1 MSNIFYEDKI
11 IANIIFKGQ
20 VLEDGYRFIEISY
33 CERELD
39 EDGNPVKN
47 ENGDDMAKV
56 ERYIKNEEGK
66 EVPEVLLLTEIRPYR
81 EDCTHP
87 EIRHLVDEK
96 GWTKERIQTQTNLEI
111 RRASEEWQI
120 HNKEFLDGAKQQI
133 REEYNLPSV
142 IEGKK
147 IYIRKNF
154 DAILEQARKGNFIT
168 KREVQLL
175 AKCSPKFFTHFLAT
189 NQSYADK
196 YALAIME
203 WEESVYNPTHKV
215 CVSCNQSKAVDD
227 YYKTESDGTRDGTQ
241 EDVKFVLRK
250 LLKIIMK

>member
-96 GWTKERIQTQTNLEI
+96 GWTEERIQTQTNLEI
-111 RRASEEWQI
+111 RRASEEWQL
-120 HNKEFLDGAKQQI
+120 HNKEFLDGAKEQI
-133 REEYNLPSV
+133 REEYKEALKE
-142 IEGKK
+142 IE
-147 IYIRKNF
+147 RQSNF
-154 DAILEQARKGNFIT
+154 DNVIDYVLNNKSDEELFRCKLSALS
-168 KREVQLL
+168 L
-175 AKCSPKFFTHFLAT
+175 
-189 NQSYADK
+189 DK
-196 YALAIME
+196 
-203 WEESVYNPTHKV
+203 VKK
-215 CVSCNQSKAVDD
+215 SKA
-227 YYKTESDGTRDGTQ
+227 KTLKNNIRNAKTMIEVFGIIA
-241 EDVKFVLRK
+241 K
-250 LLKIIMK
+250 LK

>member
-96 GWTKERIQTQTNLEI
+96 GWTEERIQTQTNLEI
-111 RRASEEWQI
+111 RRASEEWQL
-120 HNKEFLDGAKQQI
+120 HNKEFLDGAKEQI
-133 REEYNLPSV
+133 REEYKEALKE
-142 IEGKK
+142 IE
-147 IYIRKNF
+147 RQTNF
-154 DAILEQARKGNFIT
+154 DNVIDYVLNNNSDEELFRCKLSALS
-168 KREVQLL
+168 L
-175 AKCSPKFFTHFLAT
+175 
-189 NQSYADK
+189 DK
-196 YALAIME
+196 
-203 WEESVYNPTHKV
+203 VKK
-215 CVSCNQSKAVDD
+215 SKA
-227 YYKTESDGTRDGTQ
+227 KTLKNNIRNAKTMIEVFGIIA
-241 EDVKFVLRK
+241 K
-250 LLKIIMK
+250 LK

>member
-96 GWTKERIQTQTNLEI
+96 GWTEERIQTQTNLEI
-111 RRASEEWQI
+111 RRASEEWQL
-120 HNKEFLDGAKQQI
+120 HNKEFLDGAKEQI
-133 REEYNLPSV
+133 REEYKEALKE
-142 IEGKK
+142 IE
-147 IYIRKNF
+147 RQSNF
-154 DAILEQARKGNFIT
+154 DNVIDYVLNNN
-168 KREVQLL
+168 
-175 AKCSPKFFTHFLAT
+175 S
-189 NQSYADK
+189 D
-196 YALAIME
+196 
-203 WEESVYNPTHKV
+203 EELFR
-215 CVSCNQSKAVDD
+215 C
-227 YYKTESDGTRDGTQ
+227 
-241 EDVKFVLRK
+241 K
-250 LLKIIMK
+250 L

>member
-96 GWTKERIQTQTNLEI
+96 GWTEERIQTQTNLEI
-111 RRASEEWQI
+111 RRASEEWQL
-120 HNKEFLDGAKQQI
+120 HNKEFLDGAKEQI
-133 REEYNLPSV
+133 REEYKEALKE
-142 IEGKK
+142 IE
-147 IYIRKNF
+147 RQTNF
-154 DAILEQARKGNFIT
+154 DNVIDYVLNNNSDEELFRCK
-168 KREVQLL
+168 L
-175 AKCSPKFFTHFLAT
+175 S
-189 NQSYADK
+189 
-196 YALAIME
+196 ALALD
-203 WEESVYNPTHKV
+203 KV
-215 CVSCNQSKAVDD
+215 KKSKA
-227 YYKTESDGTRDGTQ
+227 KTLKNNIRNAKTMIEVFGIIA
-241 EDVKFVLRK
+241 K
-250 LLKIIMK
+250 LK

>member
-133 REEYNLPSV
+133 REEYKEALKE
-142 IEGKK
+142 IE
-147 IYIRKNF
+147 RQTNF
-154 DAILEQARKGNFIT
+154 DNVIDYVLNNKSDEELFRCKLSALALDKVKKSKAKTLKNNIRNAKTMLEVFGI
-168 KREVQLL
+168 L
-175 AKCSPKFFTHFLAT
+175 AK
-189 NQSYADK
+189 
-196 YALAIME
+196 
-203 WEESVYNPTHKV
+203 
-215 CVSCNQSKAVDD
+215 
-227 YYKTESDGTRDGTQ
+227 
-241 EDVKFVLRK
+241 
-250 LLKIIMK
+250 LK

>member
-96 GWTKERIQTQTNLEI
+96 GWTEERIQTQTNLEI
-111 RRASEEWQI
+111 RRASEEWKL

-133 REEYNLPSV
+133 REEYKEALKE
-142 IEGKK
+142 IE
-147 IYIRKNF
+147 RQTNF
-154 DAILEQARKGNFIT
+154 DNVIDYVLNNNSDEELFRCKLSALS
-168 KREVQLL
+168 L
-175 AKCSPKFFTHFLAT
+175 
-189 NQSYADK
+189 DK
-196 YALAIME
+196 
-203 WEESVYNPTHKV
+203 VKK
-215 CVSCNQSKAVDD
+215 SKA
-227 YYKTESDGTRDGTQ
+227 KTLKNNIRNAKTMIEVFGIIA
-241 EDVKFVLRK
+241 K
-250 LLKIIMK
+250 LK

>member
-96 GWTKERIQTQTNLEI
+96 GWTEERIQTQTNLEI
-111 RRASEEWQI
+111 RRASEEWQL
-120 HNKEFLDGAKQQI
+120 HNKEFLDGAKEQI
-133 REEYNLPSV
+133 REEYKEALKE
-142 IEGKK
+142 IE
-147 IYIRKNF
+147 RQSNF
-154 DAILEQARKGNFIT
+154 DNVIDYVLNNNSDEELFRCKLSALS
-168 KREVQLL
+168 L
-175 AKCSPKFFTHFLAT
+175 
-189 NQSYADK
+189 DK
-196 YALAIME
+196 
-203 WEESVYNPTHKV
+203 VKK
-215 CVSCNQSKAVDD
+215 SKA
-227 YYKTESDGTRDGTQ
+227 KTLKNNIRNAKTMIEVFGIIA
-241 EDVKFVLRK
+241 K
-250 LLKIIMK
+250 LK

>member
-133 REEYNLPSV
+133 REEYKEALKE
-142 IEGKK
+142 IE
-147 IYIRKNF
+147 RQTNF
-154 DAILEQARKGNFIT
+154 DNVIDYVLNNKSDEELFRCK
-168 KREVQLL
+168 L
-175 AKCSPKFFTHFLAT
+175 S
-189 NQSYADK
+189 
-196 YALAIME
+196 ALALD
-203 WEESVYNPTHKV
+203 KV
-215 CVSCNQSKAVDD
+215 KKSKA
-227 YYKTESDGTRDGTQ
+227 KTLKNNIRNAKTMIEVFGIIA
-241 EDVKFVLRK
+241 K
-250 LLKIIMK
+250 LK

>member
-20 VLEDGYRFIEISY
+20 VLEDDYRFIEISY

-39 EDGNPVKN
+39 EDGNPVKD
-47 ENGDDMAKV
+47 ENGNDMAKV

-96 GWTKERIQTQTNLEI
+96 GWTEERIQTQTNLEI

-133 REEYNLPSV
+133 REEYKEALKE
-142 IEGKK
+142 IE
-147 IYIRKNF
+147 RQTNF
-154 DAILEQARKGNFIT
+154 DNVIDYVLNNKSDEELFRCKLSALALDKVKKSKAKTLKNNIRNAKTMLEVFGI
-168 KREVQLL
+168 L
-175 AKCSPKFFTHFLAT
+175 AK
-189 NQSYADK
+189 
-196 YALAIME
+196 
-203 WEESVYNPTHKV
+203 
-215 CVSCNQSKAVDD
+215 
-227 YYKTESDGTRDGTQ
+227 
-241 EDVKFVLRK
+241 
-250 LLKIIMK
+250 LK

>member
-56 ERYIKNEEGK
+56 ERYVKNEEGK

-87 EIRHLVDEK
+87 EIRYLVDEK
-96 GWTKERIQTQTNLEI
+96 GWTQERIQTQTNLEI
-111 RRASEEWQI
+111 RRASEEWQL
-120 HNKEFLDGAKQQI
+120 HNKEFLDGAKEQI
-133 REEYNLPSV
+133 REEYKEALKEIERQTNFDNV
-142 IEGKK
+142 IEYVLNNNSDEELFRCKLSALALDKVKK
-147 IYIRKNF
+147 SKAKTLKNNIRNAKTM
-154 DAILEQARKGNFIT
+154 LEVFGI
-168 KREVQLL
+168 L
-175 AKCSPKFFTHFLAT
+175 AK
-189 NQSYADK
+189 
-196 YALAIME
+196 
-203 WEESVYNPTHKV
+203 
-215 CVSCNQSKAVDD
+215 
-227 YYKTESDGTRDGTQ
+227 
-241 EDVKFVLRK
+241 
-250 LLKIIMK
+250 LK

>member
-20 VLEDGYRFIEISY
+20 VLEDGYIFIEISY

-133 REEYNLPSV
+133 REEYKEALKE
-142 IEGKK
+142 IE
-147 IYIRKNF
+147 RQTNF
-154 DAILEQARKGNFIT
+154 DNVIDYVLNNKSDEELFRCKLSALALDKVKKSKAKTLKNNIRNAKTMLEVFGI
-168 KREVQLL
+168 L
-175 AKCSPKFFTHFLAT
+175 AK
-189 NQSYADK
+189 
-196 YALAIME
+196 
-203 WEESVYNPTHKV
+203 
-215 CVSCNQSKAVDD
+215 
-227 YYKTESDGTRDGTQ
+227 
-241 EDVKFVLRK
+241 
-250 LLKIIMK
+250 LK

>member
-20 VLEDGYRFIEISY
+20 ILEDGYRFIEISY

-47 ENGDDMAKV
+47 ENGDEMAKV

-96 GWTKERIQTQTNLEI
+96 GWTEERIQTQTNLEI

-120 HNKEFLDGAKQQI
+120 HNKEFLDGAKEQI
-133 REEYNLPSV
+133 REEYKEALKE
-142 IEGKK
+142 IE
-147 IYIRKNF
+147 RQANF
-154 DAILEQARKGNFIT
+154 DNVVDYVLNNNSDEELFRCKLSALGLNKVKKSKAKTLKNNIRNAKTMLEVFGI
-168 KREVQLL
+168 L
-175 AKCSPKFFTHFLAT
+175 AK
-189 NQSYADK
+189 
-196 YALAIME
+196 
-203 WEESVYNPTHKV
+203 
-215 CVSCNQSKAVDD
+215 
-227 YYKTESDGTRDGTQ
+227 
-241 EDVKFVLRK
+241 
-250 LLKIIMK
+250 LK

>member
-20 VLEDGYRFIEISY
+20 VLEDDYRFIEISY

-96 GWTKERIQTQTNLEI
+96 GWTEERIQTQTNLEI

-133 REEYNLPSV
+133 REEYKEALKE
-142 IEGKK
+142 IE
-147 IYIRKNF
+147 RQTNF
-154 DAILEQARKGNFIT
+154 DNVIDYVLNNKSDEELFRCKLSALALDKVKKSKAKTLKNNIRNAKTMLEVFGI
-168 KREVQLL
+168 L
-175 AKCSPKFFTHFLAT
+175 AK
-189 NQSYADK
+189 
-196 YALAIME
+196 
-203 WEESVYNPTHKV
+203 
-215 CVSCNQSKAVDD
+215 
-227 YYKTESDGTRDGTQ
+227 
-241 EDVKFVLRK
+241 
-250 LLKIIMK
+250 LK

>member
-133 REEYNLPSV
+133 REEYKEALKE
-142 IEGKK
+142 IE
-147 IYIRKNF
+147 RQTNF
-154 DAILEQARKGNFIT
+154 DNVIDYVLNNNSDEELFRCK
-168 KREVQLL
+168 L
-175 AKCSPKFFTHFLAT
+175 S
-189 NQSYADK
+189 
-196 YALAIME
+196 ALALD
-203 WEESVYNPTHKV
+203 KV
-215 CVSCNQSKAVDD
+215 KKSKA
-227 YYKTESDGTRDGTQ
+227 KTLKNNIRNAKTMIEVFGIIA
-241 EDVKFVLRK
+241 K
-250 LLKIIMK
+250 LK

>member
-133 REEYNLPSV
+133 REEYKEALKE
-142 IEGKK
+142 IE
-147 IYIRKNF
+147 RQTNF
-154 DAILEQARKGNFIT
+154 DNVIDYVLNNNSDEELFRCKLSALALDKVKKSKAKTLKNNIRNAKTMLEVFGI
-168 KREVQLL
+168 L
-175 AKCSPKFFTHFLAT
+175 AK
-189 NQSYADK
+189 
-196 YALAIME
+196 
-203 WEESVYNPTHKV
+203 
-215 CVSCNQSKAVDD
+215 
-227 YYKTESDGTRDGTQ
+227 
-241 EDVKFVLRK
+241 
-250 LLKIIMK
+250 LK